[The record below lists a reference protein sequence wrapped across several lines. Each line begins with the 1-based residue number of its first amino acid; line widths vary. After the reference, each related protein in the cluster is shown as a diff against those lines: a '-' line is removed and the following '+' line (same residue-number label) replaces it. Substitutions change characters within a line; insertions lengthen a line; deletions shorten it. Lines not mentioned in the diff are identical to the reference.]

1 MTPGPAAGRAP
12 IGAGAGPD
20 PVFAALADP
29 TRREILR
36 RVGER
41 GACTATELASDLP
54 VSRQAVVKHL
64 QALAA
69 AGLVDSTRVGRE
81 QRFRLTPAPLDEALR
96 WMVEVGAA
104 WDDRLDRLRRRIEGE
119 PPGS

>member
-1 MTPGPAAGRAP
+1 MTARPSRELPVP
-12 IGAGAGPD
+12 TDAGPD

-36 RVGER
+36 AVAAGRDV
-41 GACTATELASDLP
+41 TATQLAADLP

-69 AGLVDSTRVGRE
+69 AGLVTAERHGRE
-81 QRFRLTPAPLDEALR
+81 QRFRVTPAPLDDALR
-96 WMVEVGAA
+96 WMVGVGAA
-104 WDDRLDRLRRRIEGE
+104 WDDRLDRLRRHVEGG
-119 PPGS
+119 PR